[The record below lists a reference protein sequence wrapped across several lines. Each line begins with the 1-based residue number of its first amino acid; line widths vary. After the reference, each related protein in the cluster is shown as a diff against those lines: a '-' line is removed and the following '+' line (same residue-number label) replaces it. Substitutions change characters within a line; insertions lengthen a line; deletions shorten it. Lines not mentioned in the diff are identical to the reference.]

1 MMRALFV
8 LGGMFVA
15 SASDHGE
22 CAVEGSLSVGPLA
35 DSVMNIWAATQR
47 CVKGGSK
54 VECEIDITAAIQS
67 VDATITIIVDALR
80 DCGALHTEHAACGL
94 AVNHLIRDS
103 AGLASEVGGA
113 LNACPWPVKAN
124 GLAVPTK
131 MERSTTLGYC
141 VSDATNSMKTLF
153 AAVRA
158 LSTMHKDHDAQN
170 TLKLVQVLAEL
181 GSFLAGSV
189 ANCKVAIAGG
199 AEDSKAE
206 CASTV
211 QGMVANLM
219 NVADVGMKVHA
230 ACSSDARLYLE
241 NGAEKATS
249 SSSSMPLALAALLPI
264 SAVLSFVAGSRFAKA
279 RSQNARSAD
288 CEMLVEE

>member
-1 MMRALFV
+1 
-8 LGGMFVA
+8 
-15 SASDHGE
+15 
-22 CAVEGSLSVGPLA
+22 
-35 DSVMNIWAATQR
+35 
-47 CVKGGSK
+47 
-54 VECEIDITAAIQS
+54 
-67 VDATITIIVDALR
+67 
-80 DCGALHTEHAACGL
+80 
-94 AVNHLIRDS
+94 
-103 AGLASEVGGA
+103 
-113 LNACPWPVKAN
+113 
-124 GLAVPTK
+124 
-131 MERSTTLGYC
+131 
-141 VSDATNSMKTLF
+141 MKTLF
-153 AAVRA
+153 AAVRE
-158 LSTMHKDHDAQN
+158 LSTMHADHDAHN
-170 TLKLVQVLAEL
+170 SLKLVEVLAQL

-189 ANCKVAIAGG
+189 AHCESALANK
-199 AEDSKAE
+199 EDSKAE

-219 NVADVGMKVHA
+219 NVADVGMTVHA

>member
-8 LGGMFVA
+8 LGGMVLA
-15 SASDHGE
+15 SAHDQAA
-22 CAVEGSLSVGPLA
+22 CAVEGSLSAGPLA
-35 DSVMNIWAATQR
+35 ESVMNIWAATQR
-47 CVKGGSK
+47 CEKGGSQ
-54 VECEIDITAAIQS
+54 VACAIDITSAIES
-67 VDATITIIVDALR
+67 VDATITIIVKALAS
-80 DCGALHTEHAACGL
+80 CGALNTEHVQCGM
-94 AVNHLIRDS
+94 AVNHLIRDT
-103 AGLASEVGGA
+103 AGLAAEVGGA
-113 LNACPWPVKAN
+113 LNACPWPVKASVAPVAAK
-124 GLAVPTK
+124 LAQT
-131 MERSTTLGYC
+131 TTLGFC
-141 VSDATNSMKTLF
+141 VSDAGNSMKTLF
-153 AAVRA
+153 AAVRS
-158 LSTMHKDHDAQN
+158 LSTMKADHDAHN
-170 TLKLVQVLAEL
+170 SLKLVQVLAEL

-189 ANCKVAIAGG
+189 AHCESAIAGK
-199 AEDSKAE
+199 EDSKAE

-230 ACSSDARLYLE
+230 ACSEDARLYLE